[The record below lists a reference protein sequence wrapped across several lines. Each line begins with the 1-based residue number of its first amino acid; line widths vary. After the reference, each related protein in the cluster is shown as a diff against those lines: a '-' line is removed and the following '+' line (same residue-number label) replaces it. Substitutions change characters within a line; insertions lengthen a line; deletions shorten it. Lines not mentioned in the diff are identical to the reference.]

1 MRGGWGGG
9 SRVKAVNRGVLYLLL
24 VFVVSVFFCL
34 LGFFFFLFFGL
45 RRS

>member
-9 SRVKAVNRGVLYLLL
+9 SRVKAVNREVLYLLL
-24 VFVVSVFFCL
+24 VFVVSVFL
-34 LGFFFFLFFGL
+34 LGVFLFLFFGL